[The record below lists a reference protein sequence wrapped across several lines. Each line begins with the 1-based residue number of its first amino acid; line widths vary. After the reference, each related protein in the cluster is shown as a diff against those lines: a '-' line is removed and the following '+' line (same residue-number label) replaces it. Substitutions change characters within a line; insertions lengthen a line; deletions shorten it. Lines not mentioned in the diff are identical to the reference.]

1 MKKIIAIAL
10 VIFMM
15 AAMAVPAFA
24 ASFVDDVVENAGGTT
39 ITYGATQAYTVTVP
53 ADFSLAANTD
63 TKANIS
69 VSNYMIA
76 TTKTLKISVN
86 SVNAEGDTWKL
97 VEYVAEGAQSTN
109 AAPVPYTIKVGETPI
124 LPNTQDDLTRA
135 VVLTLDTAS
144 NGNGAAGE
152 EVSSE
157 LTFNTAGTSQ
167 VAVFKDTITFSVAI
181 ADKVQA

>member
-10 VIFMM
+10 VIVMM

-24 ASFVDDVVENAGGTT
+24 ADFVADVVENAGGTT

-53 ADFSLAANTD
+53 ADFQLAANTNTD
-63 TKANIS
+63 AVLS

-86 SVNAEGDTWKL
+86 SVNAEGDVWKL
-97 VEYVAEGAQSTN
+97 VEYVAPEAQSTN
-109 AAPVPYTIKVGETPI
+109 ASPVPYTIKVGDKSI
-124 LPNTQDDLTRA
+124 LPNTNEDKTRA

-144 NGNGAAGE
+144 TGNGATGA
-152 EVSSE
+152 EVSST
-157 LTFNTAGTSQ
+157 LTFRTAGTSQ
-167 VAVFKDTITFSVAI
+167 VATFKDTITFSVAI
-181 ADKVQA
+181 ADK